1 MGRRTLLLV
10 AALLLAALG
19 TSLVFVYVN
28 NVDARARE
36 EQTPVQVLVATK
48 EIQAGTTVVQASSD
62 GSFATEVLPRS
73 AALDIAL
80 GDLTPIADKVALSTI
95 YPGEQLIEAKFGAEG
110 QVPTVDIPPGKFAVS
125 FEFADPNRVAN
136 FVAPGHAVAVFVTMQ
151 SEGGSIPTGQN
162 FTELLLPT
170 AVVVAVGNETI
181 TQVAEGG
188 EEVPTRLL
196 TLALDENESKRLIH
210 ASSLGDLYLALR
222 GAQSPEAVGGNP
234 ATGENLFPG
243 AP

>member
-36 EQTPVQVLVATK
+36 GQAPVEVWVATK
-48 EIQAGTTVVQASSD
+48 VITAGTTVAQANSD
-62 GSFATEVLPRS
+62 GSFATEVLPDS
-73 AALDIAL
+73 AALDDAL

-110 QVPTVDIPPGKFAVS
+110 EAPTVAIPPGKFAVA

-136 FVAPGHAVAVFVTMQ
+136 FVAPGQQVAVMVTMQ
-151 SEGGSIPTGQN
+151 SEGAPVPAGQD
-162 FTELLLPT
+162 FTQLLLPT
-170 AVVVAVGNETI
+170 VTVLAVGGEATG
-181 TQVAEGG
+181 QVANQAG

-196 TLALDENESKRLIH
+196 TLALDETESKRLIF
-210 ASSLGDLYLALR
+210 AQGRGELYLALR
-222 GAQSPEAVGGNP
+222 GTDSPSSP
-234 ATGENLFPG
+234 TDPITGENLFPA